1 MKIEYRHELFN
12 EDPNF
17 EIQTDCNRLQQ
28 IFLNLY
34 TNALKYTK
42 KGGFIKII
50 VDIIKP

>member
-1 MKIEYRHELFN
+1 
-12 EDPNF
+12 
-17 EIQTDCNRLQQ
+17 
-28 IFLNLY
+28 LY